1 MRLVFLG
8 PPGAGKGT
16 QASKLAQELGVP
28 HISTGDI
35 LRRAI
40 ALATPTG
47 VEAKEFVDRG
57 ELVPFV
63 IVLRLVQ
70 DRLGEDDAAN
80 GWILDGFPRN
90 LEQALAFEDLLVRMR
105 SAIDRVLYF
114 DASETVVVSR
124 LTARRTCKG
133 CGAVYHLQ
141 FSPPKVAG
149 VCDKCGG
156 TDLEQRSD
164 DQEEAIRNRLRVYA
178 SETEP
183 LVGHYRKTG
192 LLREIR
198 AELPPQEVTREVAA
212 RLSKG

>member
-1 MRLVFLG
+1 
-8 PPGAGKGT
+8 
-16 QASKLAQELGVP
+16 
-28 HISTGDI
+28 
-35 LRRAI
+35 
-40 ALATPTG
+40 
-47 VEAKEFVDRG
+47 
-57 ELVPFV
+57 
-63 IVLRLVQ
+63 
-70 DRLGEDDAAN
+70 
-80 GWILDGFPRN
+80 
-90 LEQALAFEDLLVRMR
+90 MR